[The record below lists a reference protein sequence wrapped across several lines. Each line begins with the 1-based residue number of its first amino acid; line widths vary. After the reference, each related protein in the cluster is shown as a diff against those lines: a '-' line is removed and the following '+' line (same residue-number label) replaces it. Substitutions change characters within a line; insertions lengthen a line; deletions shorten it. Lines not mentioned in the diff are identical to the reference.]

1 MDRMA
6 RGNVLATIKELKKTK
21 RPHARSYT
29 SAPAVQ
35 AIIGSREKVSSAI
48 QAKLSVAL
56 QNSTSSGADVTP
68 VYAAPE
74 VNPEQELRRE
84 YVAFVEDY
92 RKKKR
97 INPSSVEK

>member
-6 RGNVLATIKELKKTK
+6 RGNVLATIKELKKTR
-21 RPHARSYT
+21 RPHARSYK

-56 QNSTSSGADVTP
+56 QSSASSGADITP

-74 VNPEQELRRE
+74 IDPEQELRRG
-84 YVAFVEDY
+84 YDAFVEDY

>member
-6 RGNVLATIKELKKTK
+6 RGNVLATIKELKKTR
-21 RPHARSYT
+21 RPHVRSYT

-56 QNSTSSGADVTP
+56 QTNVLLDASPVCAVSTEYDVQKIKEEYSNFILDYSS
-68 VYAAPE
+68 
-74 VNPEQELRRE
+74 R
-84 YVAFVEDY
+84 
-92 RKKKR
+92 KR
-97 INPSSVEK
+97 INPSSVEV

>member
-21 RPHARSYT
+21 RSHARSYT

-35 AIIGSREKVSSAI
+35 AIIGSRAKVSSAI

-56 QNSTSSGADVTP
+56 QSSTNSGVDVAP
-68 VYAAPE
+68 VYAVP
-74 VNPEQELRRE
+74 VVDPEQELRRE
-84 YVAFVEDY
+84 FEAFVEDY